1 MMLKTVS
8 HTKAMPG
15 PCPAGAENPQV
26 YASGAFVCDHE
37 IGPSAGWAAVWEKLR
52 FQGRG
57 SGLDKTGPTISATLA
72 FSATTRGVR
81 NTSSSLRR
89 RTC

>member
-1 MMLKTVS
+1 M
-8 HTKAMPG
+8 
-15 PCPAGAENPQV
+15 
-26 YASGAFVCDHE
+26 
-37 IGPSAGWAAVWEKLR
+37 WEKLR